1 MSEEPRDWTRGAEGI
16 AFQRCSG
23 CGHAWYFRRS
33 FCPACG
39 APEPRAV
46 QASGAGRV
54 HAVTEVARAPSEAL
68 RARAPYCIALVDAD
82 EGFRLMAHV
91 ERGTHI
97 GDRVQARFLEFGGR
111 PVPVF
116 FKANP

>member
-1 MSEEPRDWTRGAEGI
+1 MSGEPRDWTRGSEGI
-16 AFQRCSG
+16 AWQRCEA
-23 CGHAWYFRRS
+23 CGHAWYFRRG

-39 APEPRAV
+39 ASPPLV
-46 QASGAGRV
+46 LQARGTGTV

-91 ERGTHI
+91 ERGARI
-97 GDRVQARFLEFGGR
+97 GDRVEVRFLEFGGR